1 MKNGI
6 FGKENDTPI
15 QKKYEKSISDDID
28 IDLGDDISL
37 DKDNINKKEDDYNKK
52 FNKDNNDN
60 IYLDSDSEKNK
71 SSSNEE
77 KEKKEIIDKQQQIE
91 DILINSIK
99 NKENATSQN
108 IQMAEEINFK
118 TIPDKL
124 ITTDE

>member
-60 IYLDSDSEKNK
+60 SYLVSDSEKRNNRQTTANRRYTNK
-71 SSSNEE
+71 FN
-77 KEKKEIIDKQQQIE
+77 KK
-91 DILINSIK
+91 
-99 NKENATSQN
+99 
-108 IQMAEEINFK
+108 
-118 TIPDKL
+118 
-124 ITTDE
+124 